1 MSAQIESTML
11 SVLQFTP
18 PGTTLPVELFP
29 GSTSDADNQTIESP
43 QYQFGVLEINTP
55 DKEALPHTWDVK
67 FDVDCSGSMSDTCM
81 DGRTKLQHI
90 KHVLANILRLFA
102 SYGHITFN
110 VSIDAFDDYISSIF
124 DFVHIT
130 PENVEQYIAKIN
142 GIHPRGQTNLVIP
155 LENTKKQMAE
165 RSTAFPQ
172 NKRLHFLLTDGND
185 TCSNSSKTI
194 VNAVDAQYDTIVFG
208 FGQDHDSKTLMDI
221 GDKPFCEYAFIAELE
236 KAGIVYGEYI
246 HNVLYRYVEGMTVLL
261 WDAEIY
267 CWKTNSWAT
276 TLTIGN
282 LASGLKKSYYVRTTK
297 PLETVC
303 GEIHGRQCTLD
314 DEYCV
319 FVKLDDFD
327 PMPHLINEENGEID
341 ANEFKEHALRFKTLE
356 LLYEVAHLEDDEAT
370 NEDEARL
377 HNGFLP
383 GWVSPAKKSE
393 KYYNKVNELK
403 EKILTLYRQ
412 IRDYKVATYG
422 ENEPN
427 TFLAALMDD
436 LYIARRSFDHNN
448 GRLYTMARQRTQ
460 GTQNVYTPSNIDDMG
475 YNNQPTMTLPTWPLG
490 DDNLDEESQLL
501 PTLSIHPN
509 NASTVMPPPSPF
521 PNRPGAC
528 TATFAGDE
536 TDILS
541 HNISCGTQDDY
552 ASPRMLEV
560 IRSTSDAAGDD
571 DLV

>member
-1 MSAQIESTML
+1 
-11 SVLQFTP
+11 
-18 PGTTLPVELFP
+18 
-29 GSTSDADNQTIESP
+29 
-43 QYQFGVLEINTP
+43 
-55 DKEALPHTWDVK
+55 
-67 FDVDCSGSMSDTCM
+67 
-81 DGRTKLQHI
+81 
-90 KHVLANILRLFA
+90 
-102 SYGHITFN
+102 
-110 VSIDAFDDYISSIF
+110 
-124 DFVHIT
+124 
-130 PENVEQYIAKIN
+130 
-142 GIHPRGQTNLVIP
+142 
-155 LENTKKQMAE
+155 
-165 RSTAFPQ
+165 
-172 NKRLHFLLTDGND
+172 
-185 TCSNSSKTI
+185 

-208 FGQDHDSKTLMDI
+208 FGQDHDSKTLMEI

-246 HNVLYRYVEGMTVLL
+246 HNVLYRYVEGLTVLL
-261 WDAEIY
+261 RDAEIY
-267 CWKTNSWAT
+267 CWKTNTWST

-282 LASGLKKSYYVRTTK
+282 LASGLKKSYYLRTK
-297 PLETVC
+297 EPVESVC
-303 GEIHGRQCTLD
+303 GEIHGRQCLLD
-314 DEYCV
+314 DDGE
-319 FVKLDDFD
+319 FIKLDDFD
-327 PMPHLINEENGEID
+327 TMPYLINDESGEVD
-341 ANEFKEHALRFKTLE
+341 ANEFKDHSLRFKTLE
-356 LLYEVAHLEDDEAT
+356 LLYEVAHLDDEEAT

-383 GWVSPAKKSE
+383 GWFSPTKKSE

-403 EKILTLYRQ
+403 EKLLALYRQ
-412 IRDYKVATYG
+412 IRDYKLATYG
-422 ENEPN
+422 ETEPN

-475 YNNQPTMTLPTWPLG
+475 NGQRNMTLQTWPLG
-490 DDNLDEESQLL
+490 DDDLEESQLL
-501 PTLSIHPN
+501 PTLSIHPS
-509 NASTVMPPPSPF
+509 NASMFLPPTPY

-560 IRSTSDAAGDD
+560 IRSTSDAVGDD